1 MLMIRI
7 AVPHSGSQLGP
18 TNQRL
23 VMHCLS
29 EVTELPIRSN
39 LEARLSQWLL
49 FECDLTESS
58 LLARFGA
65 AEAFGRQSNL
75 LDKIL
80 QAISLLLESERRGET
95 TDSTIGNPEFVGFIY
110 GSLLWRSFREQCSL
124 YIGHDSCSFSQPS
137 GLRMGSFE
145 HSKTDQILGAVKKY
159 RQLWNVHGH
168 ELWDSCKRDDVPS
181 ASI

>member
-1 MLMIRI
+1 
-7 AVPHSGSQLGP
+7 
-18 TNQRL
+18 
-23 VMHCLS
+23 MHCLS

-110 GSLLWRSFREQCSL
+110 GSLLWRSFREQSSL
-124 YIGHDSCSFSQPS
+124 YIDDDSCAVNQST
-137 GLRMGSFE
+137 GLRTGSLE
-145 HSKTDQILGAVKKY
+145 HPRSNQFRDAVRQHHQRWSVPY
-159 RQLWNVHGH
+159 R
-168 ELWDSCKRDDVPS
+168 LWDSCKGEDHEARTPT
-181 ASI
+181 